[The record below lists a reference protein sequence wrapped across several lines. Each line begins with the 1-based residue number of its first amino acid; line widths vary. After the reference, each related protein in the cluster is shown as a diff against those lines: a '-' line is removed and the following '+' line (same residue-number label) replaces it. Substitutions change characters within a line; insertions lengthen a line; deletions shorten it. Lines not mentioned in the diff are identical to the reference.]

1 MLENKPI
8 ALLTGLPGSG
18 KTAHGVL
25 FLKQA
30 LEDGRPIF
38 QTGIPDLKL
47 DYSPVPPISEWTE
60 LRPDPDNPDVLCPF
74 FTFPDRS
81 IIFLSEAQRWFRPRA
96 AGSKVPDHVA
106 AFETTRH
113 TGVTFVFDTQHPDFI
128 DSHVRK
134 LVGQHIHF
142 LDHGLTGR
150 WHYEWPYC
158 GKIESF
164 KEAPIKK
171 PYRLPKQVFGLY
183 KSASTHIKRKY
194 TIPWYFYILGLLF
207 LAIGYQYWS
216 FMQRHP
222 EFSQQAP
229 TPKGEGAG
237 TAAHL
242 TSTAAPAPAPTPKTA
257 TDYLSES
264 LPVSPGRPETAPM
277 YAALLDVKNVP
288 RVVGC
293 IDTGKHC
300 KCVTQQGTDAGLDN
314 LQCRNW
320 IKSPP
325 FDPYT
330 EQKQPEIAAALPVQ
344 KPEAAKP
351 SAPAPENPLIADHPL
366 PQPAPPQTGAAS
378 REGAGFRPA

>member
-25 FLKQA
+25 FLQKA
-30 LEDGRPIF
+30 IAEGRPVF

-47 DYSPVPPISEWTE
+47 DYSPVPPIAEWTE

-96 AGSKVPDHVA
+96 SGSKVPDHVA

-128 DSHVRK
+128 DTHVRK
-134 LVGQHIHF
+134 LVGQHIHL
-142 LDHGLTGR
+142 LDHGIPIGR
-150 WHYEWPYC
+150 WHYEWPYS
-158 GKIESF
+158 GRIEDF
-164 KEAPIKK
+164 KNAPIKR
-171 PYRLPKQVFGLY
+171 PYKLPKEVFGLY
-183 KSASTHIKRKY
+183 KSASTHLKRKY
-194 TIPWYFYILGLLF
+194 TIPLWLYLIVALVAFM
-207 LAIGYQYWS
+207 GYQYYGWI
-216 FMQRHP
+216 QRHP
-222 EFSQQAP
+222 DVPEAT
-229 TPKGEGAG
+229 TPKGAG
-237 TAAHL
+237 
-242 TSTAAPAPAPTPKTA
+242 SGAPASTVAPVIAAPKTA
-257 TDYLSES
+257 TDYLTDVI
-264 LPVSPGRPETAPM
+264 PVAPGRPETAPM
-277 YAALLDVKNVP
+277 YAALLQVRNVP
-288 RVVGC
+288 HVVGC
-293 IDTGKHC
+293 IDTGKRC
-300 KCVTQQGTDAGLDN
+300 KCINQQGTDAGLDS

-330 EQKQPEIAAALPVQ
+330 ERKEPEIVVAV
-344 KPEAAKP
+344 KPEPAKP
-351 SAPAPENPLIADHPL
+351 PAPAPEQPVIADPTK
-366 PQPAPPQTGAAS
+366 PQPVPTQTGAAS